1 KTRAACIVQT
11 QRAENFSN
19 SNVFYFDPNR
29 YDFSTKV
36 FLGRT
41 IRGSAIQEGEDAFDI
56 LAQHPSPAR
65 HLSYEL
71 AQYFVSDDPPKSL
84 VDRLAKEYLETR
96 GNIRSVM
103 NTLFHSPEFW
113 DDQYLSKKF
122 KTPYEYVIYAVRAAG
137 TPMTHTRPILGMM

>member
-29 YDFSTKV
+29 HDFSTKV

-41 IRGSAIQEGEDAFDI
+41 LRGSGIQEGEEAFDI
-56 LAQHPSPAR
+56 LAQHPSTAR

-71 AQYFVSDDPPKSL
+71 AQYFVSDDPPNSL
-84 VDRLAKEYLETR
+84 VDRLAMEYFVTLV
-96 GNIRSVM
+96 NIRSV
-103 NTLFHSPEFW
+103 LKSS
-113 DDQYLSKKF
+113 LS
-122 KTPYEYVIYAVRAAG
+122 
-137 TPMTHTRPILGMM
+137 RP